1 MRSAAE
7 QEIRDAVVER
17 LRKLRPRARI
27 CHEVNVNGQWS
38 NRIDL
43 LAVDEAE
50 LIAVELK
57 SEKDTLK
64 RANDQISAMQ
74 TVAHHIILALHER
87 HLVEAE
93 TNRHAAHYSK
103 IDRTFW
109 MRKIPDEIRLRLGDM
124 AWVYPEYQRSPQGY
138 DLNTGMWREPERCY
152 ERVLPHDAIN
162 MLWREEL
169 LELCGK
175 LRISVGKRPNM
186 TEMIRALR
194 WHANGRELT
203 AGICSALRR
212 RKFAEADDPAQLR
225 AAA

>member
-64 RANDQISAMQ
+64 RANDQIAAMKL
-74 TVAHHIILALHER
+74 VAHHTILALHEC
-87 HLVEAE
+87 HLVESE
-93 TNRHAAHYSK
+93 TNQHAAHYSK
-103 IDRTFW
+103 LDRKYW
-109 MRKIPDEIRLRLGDM
+109 MRHIPDDVKIRWDTI
-124 AWVYPEYQRSPQGY
+124 AWVYPEYERCPHGY
-138 DLNTGMWREPERCY
+138 GNVGMWREPERCY
-152 ERVLPHDAIN
+152 ERALPHDAIN